1 MFKESKVTR
10 LSIPGWQAVFRAE
23 IRPRILSFIAV
34 HDTTR
39 GSALGGCRMVQYP
52 SESQALTD
60 VLRLSR
66 GMTFKNTVADLPLG
80 GGKAVIVCDPRV
92 KGKTRQAVLREFG
105 KFVAWVNRSEDLYYT
120 AEDMNTTV
128 EDMRVVKKHTRHI
141 FGTRIDPSPYTAIG
155 VLSAMEYAVHYF
167 AMDLF
172 EGERHLAG
180 KKVLVQGLGKVG
192 TVLLELLRE
201 AGAELVF
208 SHTRKEGIEDALK
221 KYPDASVVHPDKYL
235 EAEVD
240 IFAPCARGEVVKR
253 TDLENVRFK
262 ILCGAANNQLQNPVT
277 GHLLHRQGVVYCPDY
292 IANMGGVCSIQY
304 LEVEKFSREKT
315 IKKIRRTVRKMLGT
329 TFRTAFRKRI
339 PFNAAVDHVVDQI
352 VWGSSIDGLNF
363 PNRKIFPLAY
373 TAELSH

>member
-1 MFKESKVTR
+1 
-10 LSIPGWQAVFRAE
+10 
-23 IRPRILSFIAV
+23 
-34 HDTTR
+34 
-39 GSALGGCRMVQYP
+39 MVKYV

-80 GGKAVIVCDPRV
+80 GGKAVIVCDPGA

-128 EDMRVVKKHTRHI
+128 EDMRVVKKYTRNI
-141 FGTRIDPSPYTAIG
+141 FGTRVDPSPYTAVG
-155 VLSAMEYAVHYF
+155 VFSAIEYVVDFF

-172 EGERHLAG
+172 EGDRDLKG

-192 TVLLELLRE
+192 TVLADLLHK
-201 AGAELVF
+201 AGAKLVI
-208 SHTRKEGIEDALK
+208 SHTRKKGVQEALK
-221 KYPDASVVHPDKYL
+221 KYPDAAVVDPDKYL
-235 EAEVD
+235 EADVD
-240 IFAPCARGEVVKR
+240 IFAPCARGEVVKIK
-253 TDLENVRFK
+253 DVDHVKFK
-262 ILCGAANNQLQNPVT
+262 ILCGAANNQLQNPVA
-277 GHLLHRQGVVYCPDY
+277 GHLLHRKGIVYCPDY
-292 IANMGGVCSIQY
+292 VSNMGGVCSIQY
-304 LEVEKFSREKT
+304 IEIEKFSKEKT

-329 TFRTAFRKRI
+329 TFRTAFRKKI

-352 VWGSSIDGLNF
+352 VWGSSIDELNF

-373 TAELSH
+373 ISELSD

>member
-10 LSIPGWQAVFRAE
+10 LSIPGWQAVFRTE
-23 IRPRILSFIAV
+23 IRPGILSFIAV

-39 GSALGGCRMVQYP
+39 GRALGGCRMVKYV
-52 SESQALTD
+52 SESQALTN

-66 GMTFKNTVADLPLG
+66 GMTFKNTVADLALG

-92 KGKTRQAVLREFG
+92 KGKTPQTVLREFG
-105 KFVAWVNRSEDLYYT
+105 KFLAWVNRSEDLYYT

-128 EDMRVVKKHTRHI
+128 EDMRVVKKYTRNI
-141 FGTRIDPSPYTAIG
+141 FGTRVDPSPYTAVG
-155 VLSAMEYAVHYF
+155 VFSAIEYAVDFF

-172 EGERHLAG
+172 EGDRHLKG

-192 TVLLELLRE
+192 TVLADLLHK
-201 AGAELVF
+201 AGGKLVI
-208 SHTRKEGIEDALK
+208 SHTRKKGIQEALK
-221 KYPDASVVHPDKYL
+221 KYPDATVVDPDKYL
-235 EAEVD
+235 EADVD
-240 IFAPCARGEVVKR
+240 IFAPCARGEVVKIK
-253 TDLENVRFK
+253 DVDHVKFK

-277 GHLLHRQGVVYCPDY
+277 GHLLHKRGIVYCPDY
-292 IANMGGVCSIQY
+292 VSNMGGVCAIQY
-304 LEVEKFSREKT
+304 VEVEKFSKQET

-329 TFRTAFRKRI
+329 TFRTAFRKKI

-352 VWGSSIDGLNF
+352 VWGSSIDELNF

-373 TAELSH
+373 ISELSD